1 MKLINKTEKYWDLT
15 LRVFFLCSFVS
26 PEYILRTGCFS
37 WTLCIN
43 TFYFIIDLI
52 QIVTSVILIL
62 FYRQARCFLAQNNLT
77 SAKQAFR
84 QTIQALDH
92 SNLVEEKKLKWQR
105 DVQIMLAMLDRNK
118 ELSNKGKIKTNQE
131 IYFWVI

>member
-1 MKLINKTEKYWDLT
+1 MN
-15 LRVFFLCSFVS
+15 S
-26 PEYILRTGCFS
+26 
-37 WTLCIN
+37 LCIN

-131 IYFWVI
+131 IYF

>member
-1 MKLINKTEKYWDLT
+1 MN
-15 LRVFFLCSFVS
+15 F
-26 PEYILRTGCFS
+26 
-37 WTLCIN
+37 LCIN
-43 TFYFIIDLI
+43 TYFFIIDLI

-131 IYFWVI
+131 IYFLVIKRLVFIKFILQRKKICSVRVILVIQKLRNT

>member
-1 MKLINKTEKYWDLT
+1 MID
-15 LRVFFLCSFVS
+15 
-26 PEYILRTGCFS
+26 
-37 WTLCIN
+37 
-43 TFYFIIDLI
+43 FIKIF
-52 QIVTSVILIL
+52 TSIILIL

-92 SNLVEEKKLKWQR
+92 SNLAEEKKLKWQR

-118 ELSNKGKIKTNQE
+118 ELSNNGKILNQPRKYISE
-131 IYFWVI
+131 

>member
-1 MKLINKTEKYWDLT
+1 MN
-15 LRVFFLCSFVS
+15 S
-26 PEYILRTGCFS
+26 
-37 WTLCIN
+37 LCIN

-118 ELSNKGKIKTNQE
+118 ELSNKGKIKINQG
-131 IYFWVI
+131 IYL